1 MMHAMA
7 VKGVDLDPETRC
19 RHYHGPTDVVAL
31 KFKCCGEYY
40 ACKDCHAELA
50 DHAPVVWSLAEWDEP
65 AVRCGVCGAELTIR
79 QYVESGARCP
89 ACSTA
94 FNPKCRAHYRFYFE
108 ERQTG

>member
-1 MMHAMA
+1 MHAMA

-50 DHAPVVWSLAEWDEP
+50 DHAPVNDTTLRNLAQQRAQ
-65 AVRCGVCGAELTIR
+65 AVQQYFNGKVDSSRVFVVAPKLDAKGIEDKGATTRVDFGL
-79 QYVESGARCP
+79 
-89 ACSTA
+89 
-94 FNPKCRAHYRFYFE
+94 K
-108 ERQTG
+108 